1 MREGEEERALMAGG
15 CLCGICG
22 SCGLCAALKNLI
34 VQQQIKKNKR
44 QSQKVCNKI

>member
-1 MREGEEERALMAGG
+1 MAGG

-34 VQQQIKKNKR
+34 VQQQIREKKTTEPKSMQQNL
-44 QSQKVCNKI
+44 N